1 MCSHDAVDL
10 DFRKLYFAA
19 SFMLESAEGVGEE
32 EGQHGSP
39 EVVTGMQ
46 QQFLME
52 WNPCTLYLH
61 WESSKMEGDSAA
73 GQEEQLFSQPS
84 SQVIIATTAVFLSI

>member
-1 MCSHDAVDL
+1 MNDAVDL

-19 SFMLESAEGVGEE
+19 SFMLESAEGEEEE

-46 QQFLME
+46 QQF
-52 WNPCTLYLH
+52 
-61 WESSKMEGDSAA
+61 
-73 GQEEQLFSQPS
+73 
-84 SQVIIATTAVFLSI
+84 

>member
-1 MCSHDAVDL
+1 MNDAVDL

-19 SFMLESAEGVGEE
+19 SFMLESAEGGE

-46 QQFLME
+46 QQF
-52 WNPCTLYLH
+52 
-61 WESSKMEGDSAA
+61 
-73 GQEEQLFSQPS
+73 
-84 SQVIIATTAVFLSI
+84 

>member
-1 MCSHDAVDL
+1 MNDAVDL

-19 SFMLESAEGVGEE
+19 SFMLESVEGEGEE

-46 QQFLME
+46 QQF
-52 WNPCTLYLH
+52 
-61 WESSKMEGDSAA
+61 
-73 GQEEQLFSQPS
+73 
-84 SQVIIATTAVFLSI
+84 